1 MPDDWKIV
9 FTRLDY
15 FLAFGLGSGLAPIA
29 PGTAGSALGLLLFIP
44 ALYAPLPVQ
53 LGIILISFFL
63 GVWVSDRVAR
73 HMEVK
78 DPGGI
83 VWDEF
88 VGMWITLLWLPSLIW
103 LVPAFLL
110 FRLFDIWKPWPV
122 RIADE
127 RLGGGFGIM
136 LDDVIAGLYALAALA
151 ALQFLSDGFRQLI
164 I

>member
-1 MPDDWKIV
+1 MPDNWKID

-15 FLAFGLGSGLAPIA
+15 FLAFGLGSGLAAVA

-44 ALYAPLPVQ
+44 ALYAPFSVQ
-53 LGIILISFFL
+53 VVIIVIGFVLGI
-63 GVWVSDRVAR
+63 WVSDRVAK

-103 LVPAFLL
+103 LLPAFLL

-127 RLGGGFGIM
+127 KLVGGLGIM
-136 LDDVIAGLYALAALA
+136 LDDVFAGLYALAAVQILN
-151 ALQFLSDGFRQLI
+151 LGFQQFIS
-164 I
+164 

>member
-15 FLAFGLGSGLAPIA
+15 FLAFGLGSGLAPVA
-29 PGTAGSALGLLLFIP
+29 PGTAGSALGLLFFIP
-44 ALYAPLPVQ
+44 ALYAPFPVRV
-53 LGIILISFFL
+53 IIIVIGFVL
-63 GVWVSDRVAR
+63 GVWVSDRVAK

-88 VGMWITLLWLPSLIW
+88 VGMWITLLWLPSEIW
-103 LVPAFLL
+103 LLPAFLL

-122 RIADE
+122 RVADE
-127 RLGGGFGIM
+127 KLAGGLGIM
-136 LDDVIAGLYALAALA
+136 LDDVFAGLYALAAVQILNCG
-151 ALQFLSDGFRQLI
+151 LQQLI
-164 I
+164 T

>member
-1 MPDDWKIV
+1 MPDNWKIV

-15 FLAFGLGSGLAPIA
+15 FLAFGLGSGLAAVA

-44 ALYAPLPVQ
+44 ALYAPFSVQ
-53 LGIILISFFL
+53 VVIIVIGFVL
-63 GVWVSDRVAR
+63 GVWVSDRVAK

-103 LVPAFLL
+103 LLPAFLL

-127 RLGGGFGIM
+127 KLVGGLGIM
-136 LDDVIAGLYALAALA
+136 LDDVFAGLYALAAVQILN
-151 ALQFLSDGFRQLI
+151 LGFQQFIS
-164 I
+164 

>member
-1 MPDDWKIV
+1 MPDNWKIV

-15 FLAFGLGSGLAPIA
+15 FLAFGLGSGLAAVA

-44 ALYAPLPVQ
+44 ALYAPFSVQ
-53 LGIILISFFL
+53 VVIIVIGFVL
-63 GVWVSDRVAR
+63 GVWVSDRVAK

-103 LVPAFLL
+103 LLPAFLL

-127 RLGGGFGIM
+127 KLVGGLGIM
-136 LDDVIAGLYALAALA
+136 LDDVFAGLYALAAVQILN
-151 ALQFLSDGFRQLI
+151 LGFEQFIS
-164 I
+164 

>member
-15 FLAFGLGSGLAPIA
+15 FLAFGLGSGLAPVA

-44 ALYAPLPVQ
+44 ALYAPFPVQ
-53 LGIILISFFL
+53 VIIIVIGFVL
-63 GVWVSDRVAR
+63 GVWVSDRVAK
-73 HMEVK
+73 HMQVK

-88 VGMWITLLWLPSLIW
+88 VGMWITLLWLPSKIW
-103 LVPAFLL
+103 LLPAFLL

-122 RIADE
+122 RVADE
-127 RLGGGFGIM
+127 KLAAGLGIM
-136 LDDVIAGLYALAALA
+136 LDDVFAGFYALVAVQILNCG
-151 ALQFLSDGFRQLI
+151 LQQFI
-164 I
+164 T

>member
-1 MPDDWKIV
+1 MPDNWKIV

-15 FLAFGLGSGLAPIA
+15 FLAFGLGSGLAAVA

-44 ALYAPLPVQ
+44 ALYAPFPVQ
-53 LGIILISFFL
+53 VVIIAIGFVL
-63 GVWVSDRVAR
+63 GVWVSDRVAK

-78 DPGGI
+78 DPGGS

-103 LVPAFLL
+103 LLPAFLL

-127 RLGGGFGIM
+127 KLVGGLGIM
-136 LDDVIAGLYALAALA
+136 LDDVFAGLYALAAVQILN
-151 ALQFLSDGFRQLI
+151 LGFQQFIS
-164 I
+164 

>member
-15 FLAFGLGSGLAPIA
+15 FLAFGLGSGLAPVA

-44 ALYAPLPVQ
+44 ALYAPFPAQVVIIV
-53 LGIILISFFL
+53 LGFVL
-63 GVWVSDRVAR
+63 GVWVSDRVAK

-78 DPGGI
+78 DPCGI

-88 VGMWITLLWLPSLIW
+88 VGMWITLLWLPSLFW
-103 LVPAFLL
+103 LLPAFLL

-122 RIADE
+122 RVADKK
-127 RLGGGFGIM
+127 LAGGLGIM
-136 LDDVIAGLYALAALA
+136 LDDVFAGLYALAAVQILNGG
-151 ALQFLSDGFRQLI
+151 LQQFI
-164 I
+164 P

>member
-1 MPDDWKIV
+1 VPDDWKIV

-15 FLAFGLGSGLAPIA
+15 FLAFGLGSGLAPRA
-29 PGTAGSALGLLLFIP
+29 PGTAGSAMGLLLFVP
-44 ALYAPLPVQ
+44 ALGAPLAVQ
-53 LGIILISFFL
+53 LGIIIISFVF
-63 GVWVSDRVAR
+63 GVWISDRVAR

-103 LVPAFLL
+103 LLPAFLL

-122 RIADE
+122 RVADE
-127 RLGGGFGIM
+127 KLAGGLGIM
-136 LDDVIAGLYALAALA
+136 LDDVIAGIYALAAVQILNY
-151 ALQFLSDGFRQLI
+151 GFQQLVT
-164 I
+164 

>member
-15 FLAFGLGSGLAPIA
+15 FLAFGLGSGLAAVA

-44 ALYAPLPVQ
+44 ALYAPFPVQ
-53 LGIILISFFL
+53 VVIIVIGFVL
-63 GVWVSDRVAR
+63 GVWVSDRVAK

-88 VGMWITLLWLPSLIW
+88 VGMWITLLWLPSEIW
-103 LVPAFLL
+103 LLPAFLL

-122 RIADE
+122 RVADE
-127 RLGGGFGIM
+127 KLAGGLGIM
-136 LDDVIAGLYALAALA
+136 LDDVFAGFYALVAVQILNFG
-151 ALQFLSDGFRQLI
+151 LQQFIS
-164 I
+164 

>member
-15 FLAFGLGSGLAPIA
+15 FLAFGLGSGLAPVA

-44 ALYAPLPVQ
+44 ALYAPFPVQ
-53 LGIILISFFL
+53 VVIIALGFVL
-63 GVWVSDRVAR
+63 GVWVSDRVAK
-73 HMEVK
+73 HMEVN

-88 VGMWITLLWLPSLIW
+88 VGMWITLLWLPSLFW
-103 LVPAFLL
+103 LLPAFLL

-122 RIADE
+122 RVADKK
-127 RLGGGFGIM
+127 LVGGLGIM
-136 LDDVIAGLYALAALA
+136 LDDVFAGLYALAAVQILNGG
-151 ALQFLSDGFRQLI
+151 LQQFI
-164 I
+164 P

>member
-15 FLAFGLGSGLAPIA
+15 FLAFGLGSGLAPVA

-44 ALYAPLPVQ
+44 ALYAPFPVQ
-53 LGIILISFFL
+53 VIIIVIGFAL
-63 GVWVSDRVAR
+63 GVWVSDRVAK

-88 VGMWITLLWLPSLIW
+88 VGMWITLLWLPSEIW
-103 LVPAFLL
+103 LLPAFLL

-122 RIADE
+122 RVADE
-127 RLGGGFGIM
+127 KLAGGLGIM
-136 LDDVIAGLYALAALA
+136 LDDVFAGFYALVAVQILNLG
-151 ALQFLSDGFRQLI
+151 LQQFIS
-164 I
+164 

>member
-1 MPDDWKIV
+1 MPDNWKIV

-15 FLAFGLGSGLAPIA
+15 FLAFGFGSGLAPIA

-53 LGIILISFFL
+53 LGIIFIGFVL
-63 GVWVSDRVAR
+63 GVWVSDRVAK

-88 VGMWITLLWLPSLIW
+88 IGMWVTLLWLPSLIW
-103 LVPAFLL
+103 LLPAFLL

-122 RIADE
+122 RFADE
-127 RLGGGFGIM
+127 KLSGGYGIM
-136 LDDVIAGLYALAALA
+136 LDDVLAGLYALAAVHL
-151 ALQFLSDGFRQLI
+151 LNYGFQRLI
-164 I
+164 S

>member
-122 RIADE
+122 RVVDE

-136 LDDVIAGLYALAALA
+136 LDDVIAGLYALAAL
-151 ALQFLSDGFRQLI
+151 QFLSAGFRQLI

>member
-1 MPDDWKIV
+1 MPDNWKIV

-15 FLAFGLGSGLAPIA
+15 FLAFGLGSGLAAVA

-44 ALYAPLPVQ
+44 ALYAPFSVQ
-53 LGIILISFFL
+53 VVIIVIGFVLGI
-63 GVWVSDRVAR
+63 WVSDRVAK

-103 LVPAFLL
+103 LLPAFLL

-127 RLGGGFGIM
+127 KLVGGLGIM
-136 LDDVIAGLYALAALA
+136 LDDVFAGLYALAAVQILN
-151 ALQFLSDGFRQLI
+151 LGFQQFIS
-164 I
+164 

>member
-1 MPDDWKIV
+1 MPNNWKIV
-9 FTRLDY
+9 FTRPDY
-15 FLAFGLGSGLAPIA
+15 FLAFGFGSGLAPIA

-53 LGIILISFFL
+53 LGIIFIGFVL
-63 GVWVSDRVAR
+63 GVWVSDRVAE

-88 VGMWITLLWLPSLIW
+88 IGMWIALLWLPSLIW
-103 LVPAFLL
+103 LLPAFLL

-122 RIADE
+122 CVADE
-127 RLGGGFGIM
+127 KLAGGYGIM
-136 LDDVIAGLYALAALA
+136 LDDVLAGFYALAAVHL
-151 ALQFLSDGFRQLI
+151 LNYGFQRLI
-164 I
+164 S

>member
-1 MPDDWKIV
+1 MPENWRIV

-15 FLAFGLGSGLAPIA
+15 FLAFGLGSGLAPRA

-53 LGIILISFFL
+53 LGIIFLGFIL
-63 GVWVSDRVAR
+63 GVWISDRVAV

-103 LVPAFLL
+103 LIPAFLL

-122 RIADE
+122 RVADE
-127 RLGGGFGIM
+127 KLAGGFGIM
-136 LDDVIAGLYALAALA
+136 LDDVIAGLYALAAVQILNY
-151 ALQFLSDGFRQLI
+151 GFQQLVI
-164 I
+164 

>member
-15 FLAFGLGSGLAPIA
+15 FLAFGLGSGLAPVA

-44 ALYAPLPVQ
+44 ALYAPFPVQ
-53 LGIILISFFL
+53 VIIIVIGFVLS
-63 GVWVSDRVAR
+63 VWVSYRVAK

-103 LVPAFLL
+103 LLPALLL

-122 RIADE
+122 RVADE
-127 RLGGGFGIM
+127 KLTGGLGIM
-136 LDDVIAGLYALAALA
+136 LDDVFAGLYALAAVQILNCG
-151 ALQFLSDGFRQLI
+151 LQQFI
-164 I
+164 T

>member
-1 MPDDWKIV
+1 MPDNWKIV

-15 FLAFGLGSGLAPIA
+15 FLAFGLGSGLAAVA

-44 ALYAPLPVQ
+44 ALYAPFPVQ
-53 LGIILISFFL
+53 VVIIVIGFVL
-63 GVWVSDRVAR
+63 GVWVCDRVAK

-88 VGMWITLLWLPSLIW
+88 VGMWITLLWLPSLVW
-103 LVPAFLL
+103 LLPAFLL

-127 RLGGGFGIM
+127 KLVGGLGIM
-136 LDDVIAGLYALAALA
+136 LDDVFAGLYALAAVQILN
-151 ALQFLSDGFRQLI
+151 LGFQQFIS
-164 I
+164 

>member
-15 FLAFGLGSGLAPIA
+15 FLAFGLGSGLAPVA

-44 ALYAPLPVQ
+44 ALYAPVPVQ
-53 LGIILISFFL
+53 VIIIVIGFVL
-63 GVWVSDRVAR
+63 GVWVSDRVAK
-73 HMEVK
+73 HMQVK

-88 VGMWITLLWLPSLIW
+88 VGMWITLLWLPSEIW
-103 LVPAFLL
+103 LLPAFLL

-122 RIADE
+122 RVADE
-127 RLGGGFGIM
+127 KLAGGFGIM
-136 LDDVIAGLYALAALA
+136 LDDVFAGFYALVAVQILNFG
-151 ALQFLSDGFRQLI
+151 LQQFIS
-164 I
+164 

>member
-1 MPDDWKIV
+1 MPENWRIV

-15 FLAFGLGSGLAPIA
+15 FLAFGLGSGLAPRA

-53 LGIILISFFL
+53 LGIIFLGFIL
-63 GVWVSDRVAR
+63 GVWISDRVAV

-103 LVPAFLL
+103 LIPAFLL

-122 RIADE
+122 RVADE
-127 RLGGGFGIM
+127 KLAGGFGIM
-136 LDDVIAGLYALAALA
+136 LDDVIAGLYALAAVQILNY
-151 ALQFLSDGFRQLI
+151 GFQQLFI
-164 I
+164 

>member
-15 FLAFGLGSGLAPIA
+15 FLAFGLGSGLAPVA
-29 PGTAGSALGLLLFIP
+29 PGTAGSVMGLLLFMP
-44 ALYAPLPVQ
+44 VLNAPLPVQ
-53 LGIILISFFL
+53 VVIIVIGFVL
-63 GVWVSDRVAR
+63 GVWVSDRVAK

-88 VGMWITLLWLPSLIW
+88 VGMWITLLWLPSEIW
-103 LVPAFLL
+103 LPAAFLL

-122 RIADE
+122 RVADE
-127 RLGGGFGIM
+127 KLAGGLGIM
-136 LDDVIAGLYALAALA
+136 LDDVFAGLYALAAVQILNCG
-151 ALQFLSDGFRQLI
+151 LQQFI
-164 I
+164 T

>member
-9 FTRLDY
+9 FARLDY
-15 FLAFGLGSGLAPIA
+15 FLAFGLGSGLAPMA
-29 PGTAGSALGLLLFIP
+29 PGTAGSALGLVLFIP

-53 LGIILISFFL
+53 LGIIFISFVL
-63 GVWVSDRVAR
+63 GVWVSDRVAK

-78 DPGGI
+78 DPGGV

-103 LVPAFLL
+103 LLPAFLL

-122 RIADE
+122 RVADE
-127 RLGGGFGIM
+127 ILAGGFGIM
-136 LDDVIAGLYALAALA
+136 LDDVIAGIYALAAVQILNY
-151 ALQFLSDGFRQLI
+151 GFQQLI
-164 I
+164 T

>member
-15 FLAFGLGSGLAPIA
+15 FLAFGLGSGLAPVA

-44 ALYAPLPVQ
+44 ALYAPFPVQ
-53 LGIILISFFL
+53 VIIIVIGFAL
-63 GVWVSDRVAR
+63 GVWVSDRVAK

-88 VGMWITLLWLPSLIW
+88 VGMWITLLWLPSEIW
-103 LVPAFLL
+103 LLPAFLL

-122 RIADE
+122 RVADE
-127 RLGGGFGIM
+127 KLAGGLGVM
-136 LDDVIAGLYALAALA
+136 LDDVFAGFYALVAVQILNCG
-151 ALQFLSDGFRQLI
+151 LQQFIS
-164 I
+164 

>member
-1 MPDDWKIV
+1 MPDNWKIV

-15 FLAFGLGSGLAPIA
+15 FLAFGLGSGLAAVA
-29 PGTAGSALGLLLFIP
+29 PGTTGSALGLLLFIP
-44 ALYAPLPVQ
+44 ALYAPFSVQ
-53 LGIILISFFL
+53 VVIIVIGFVLGI
-63 GVWVSDRVAR
+63 WVSDRVAK

-103 LVPAFLL
+103 LLPAFLL

-127 RLGGGFGIM
+127 KLVGGLGIM
-136 LDDVIAGLYALAALA
+136 LDDVFAGLYALAAVQILN
-151 ALQFLSDGFRQLI
+151 LGFQQFIS
-164 I
+164 

>member
-1 MPDDWKIV
+1 MPEDWKIV

-44 ALYAPLPVQ
+44 ALYAPLAMQ
-53 LGIILISFFL
+53 LGLIFISFVL
-63 GVWVSDRVAR
+63 GVWVSDRVAK

-88 VGMWITLLWLPSLIW
+88 VGMWITLLWLPSLFW
-103 LVPAFLL
+103 LLPAFLL
-110 FRLFDIWKPWPV
+110 FRLFNIWKPWPV

-127 RLGGGFGIM
+127 KLAGGFGIM
-136 LDDVIAGLYALAALA
+136 LDDVLAGLYALAAVQILNY
-151 ALQFLSDGFRQLI
+151 GFQQLI
-164 I
+164 A

>member
-15 FLAFGLGSGLAPIA
+15 FLAFGLGSGLAPVA
-29 PGTAGSALGLLLFIP
+29 PGTAGSVMGLLLFMP
-44 ALYAPLPVQ
+44 VLNAPLPVQ
-53 LGIILISFFL
+53 VVIIVIGFVL
-63 GVWVSDRVAR
+63 GVWVSDRVAE

-88 VGMWITLLWLPSLIW
+88 VGMWITLLWLPSEIW
-103 LVPAFLL
+103 LLPAFLL

-122 RIADE
+122 RVADE
-127 RLGGGFGIM
+127 KLAGGLGIM
-136 LDDVIAGLYALAALA
+136 LDDVFAGLYALAAVQILNCG
-151 ALQFLSDGFRQLI
+151 LQQFI
-164 I
+164 T

>member
-15 FLAFGLGSGLAPIA
+15 FLAFGLGSGLAPVA
-29 PGTAGSALGLLLFIP
+29 PGTAGSVMGLLLFMP
-44 ALYAPLPVQ
+44 VLYAPLPVQ
-53 LGIILISFFL
+53 VVIIVIGFVL
-63 GVWVSDRVAR
+63 GVWVSDRVAK

-88 VGMWITLLWLPSLIW
+88 VGMWITLLWLPSEIW
-103 LVPAFLL
+103 LLPAFLL

-122 RIADE
+122 RVADE
-127 RLGGGFGIM
+127 KLAGGLGIM
-136 LDDVIAGLYALAALA
+136 LDDVFAGFYALAGVQILNCG
-151 ALQFLSDGFRQLI
+151 LQQFI
-164 I
+164 T

>member
-15 FLAFGLGSGLAPIA
+15 FLAFGLGSGLAPVA

-44 ALYAPLPVQ
+44 ALYAPFPVQ
-53 LGIILISFFL
+53 VIIIVIGFVL
-63 GVWVSDRVAR
+63 GVWVSGRVAK

-88 VGMWITLLWLPSLIW
+88 VGMWITLLWLPSEIW
-103 LVPAFLL
+103 LLPAFLL

-122 RIADE
+122 RVADE
-127 RLGGGFGIM
+127 KLAGGLGIM
-136 LDDVIAGLYALAALA
+136 LDDVFAGFYALVAVQILNCG
-151 ALQFLSDGFRQLI
+151 LQQFI
-164 I
+164 T

>member
-1 MPDDWKIV
+1 MPDNWKIV

-15 FLAFGLGSGLAPIA
+15 FLAFGLGSGLAAVA

-44 ALYAPLPVQ
+44 ALYAPFPVQ
-53 LGIILISFFL
+53 VVIIAIGFVL
-63 GVWVSDRVAR
+63 GVWVSDRVAK

-103 LVPAFLL
+103 LLPAFLL

-127 RLGGGFGIM
+127 KLVGGLGIM
-136 LDDVIAGLYALAALA
+136 LDDVFAGLYALAAVQILN
-151 ALQFLSDGFRQLI
+151 LGFQQFIS
-164 I
+164 

>member
-15 FLAFGLGSGLAPIA
+15 FLAFGLGSGLAPVA

-44 ALYAPLPVQ
+44 ALSAPFPVQ
-53 LGIILISFFL
+53 VIIIVIGFVL
-63 GVWVSDRVAR
+63 GVWVSDRVAK

-88 VGMWITLLWLPSLIW
+88 VGMWITLLWLPSEIW
-103 LVPAFLL
+103 LLPAFLL

-122 RIADE
+122 RVADE
-127 RLGGGFGIM
+127 KLAGGLGIM
-136 LDDVIAGLYALAALA
+136 LDDVFAGVYALAAVQL
-151 ALQFLSDGFRQLI
+151 LSFGFQQLTA
-164 I
+164 

>member
-15 FLAFGLGSGLAPIA
+15 FLAFGLGSGLAPVA

-44 ALYAPLPVQ
+44 ALYAPFPVQ
-53 LGIILISFFL
+53 VIIIVIGFVL
-63 GVWVSDRVAR
+63 GVWVSDRVAK
-73 HMEVK
+73 HMQVK

-88 VGMWITLLWLPSLIW
+88 VGMWITLLWLPSEHW
-103 LVPAFLL
+103 LLPAFLL

-122 RIADE
+122 RVADE
-127 RLGGGFGIM
+127 KLAGGLGIM
-136 LDDVIAGLYALAALA
+136 LDDVFAGFYDLVAVQILNFG
-151 ALQFLSDGFRQLI
+151 LQQFI

>member
-1 MPDDWKIV
+1 MPDNWKIV

-15 FLAFGLGSGLAPIA
+15 FLAFGLGSGLAAVA

-44 ALYAPLPVQ
+44 ALYAPFPVQ
-53 LGIILISFFL
+53 VVIIVIGFVL
-63 GVWVSDRVAR
+63 GVWVSDRVAK

-88 VGMWITLLWLPSLIW
+88 VGMWITLLWLPSEIW
-103 LVPAFLL
+103 LPAAFLL

-122 RIADE
+122 RVADE
-127 RLGGGFGIM
+127 KLAGGFGIM
-136 LDDVIAGLYALAALA
+136 LDDVFAGLYALAAVQILNYGFQ
-151 ALQFLSDGFRQLI
+151 QFVS
-164 I
+164 